1 MNISDTGE
9 RDMYSGDRHP
19 LASEFW
25 LLLLQEMTNLNVFAH
40 VSLHFEHN
48 NIDIFSILIFSSLM
62 SNVSIDSKQSEGI
75 AATSTMLE
83 CFWIWGRLS
92 WSKIDCMIC

>member
-19 LASEFW
+19 LASEFC

-48 NIDIFSILIFSSLM
+48 NIDIFSI
-62 SNVSIDSKQSEGI
+62 
-75 AATSTMLE
+75 
-83 CFWIWGRLS
+83 
-92 WSKIDCMIC
+92 